1 MVIPENKEVVLK
13 FYILIIFIL
22 FSGCAVHHH
31 HHGGNPDII
40 IKEKIIRA
48 DLQWEHD
55 VALIVIHHSHSISKK
70 EKKILRRRYSNHFR
84 LGKKMVKFRFVRG

>member
-1 MVIPENKEVVLK
+1 MK

-31 HHGGNPDII
+31 HHGGNPDLI

-55 VALIVIHHSHSISKK
+55 VALIVIHHRHSISKK
-70 EKKILRRRYSNHFR
+70 RKKDTETPIF
-84 LGKKMVKFRFVRG
+84 

>member
-1 MVIPENKEVVLK
+1 M
-13 FYILIIFIL
+13 FIL
-22 FSGCAVHHH
+22 SSGCAVHHH

-55 VALIVIHHSHSISKK
+55 VALIVIHHHHTISRK
-70 EKKILRRRYSNHFR
+70 EKKILRRQYANHFG
-84 LGKKMVKFRFVRG
+84 LGTKKVKFRFVRG

>member
-1 MVIPENKEVVLK
+1 MK
-13 FYILIIFIL
+13 FYILITFIL

-31 HHGGNPDII
+31 HHGENPHIS

-55 VALIVIHHSHSISKK
+55 VALIVIHHHHSISRK
-70 EKKILRRRYSNHFR
+70 EKKILRRLYANHFG
-84 LGKKMVKFRFVRG
+84 LGKKRLNLGS